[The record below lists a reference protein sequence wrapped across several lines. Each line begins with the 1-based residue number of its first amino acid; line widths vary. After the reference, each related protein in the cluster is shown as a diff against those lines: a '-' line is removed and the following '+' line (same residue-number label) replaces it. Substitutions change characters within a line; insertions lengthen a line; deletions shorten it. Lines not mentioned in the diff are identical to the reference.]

1 MKSGK
6 SQIIWI
12 PSNSLGKIRNITISP
27 YLLRIFSLITIL
39 CVCSVPFLESRMI
52 SLRERVTYLEQNE
65 RQLHAEILTLRYV
78 KRELGRIEEK
88 ERMLRSN
95 FGMEKFKSLEMA
107 MGIGGESDMESL
119 RASVSSQ
126 SGNNFDNACDIS
138 LQNIRKRDLPFKLK
152 KLISNIEILNH
163 HTMKLEEKWGNT
175 PSIMPVDIDNPR
187 VSSGFGWR
195 ESPFTGRKE
204 FHSGIDVTGPARAR
218 IIAPGKGVVLNKGYN
233 QWLGNYLVLQHNEI
247 IKTIYGHLEKITVD
261 KGIRVNRGDQL
272 GFMGNTGLSTSRH
285 LHYMV
290 VVNDRAVNPTQFI
303 LDISG

>member
-12 PSNSLGKIRNITISP
+12 PSNRFGKIRNITISP

-39 CVCSVPFLESRMI
+39 CVCSVPFLELGVI
-52 SLRERVTYLEQNE
+52 SLKERVTYLEQRE
-65 RQLHAEILTLRYV
+65 RQLCAEILTLRYI

-88 ERMLRSN
+88 ERILRSN
-95 FGMEKFKSLEMA
+95 FGMEKIKSLEMA
-107 MGIGGESDMESL
+107 MGIGGESDMASL
-119 RASVSSQ
+119 RASRNSQ
-126 SGNNFDNACDIS
+126 TNKYNNAFDIS
-138 LQNIRKRDLPFKLK
+138 TQNMLKKDLPLRLK
-152 KLISNIEILNH
+152 KLISNLEILNH
-163 HTMKLEEKWGNT
+163 YIIKLEDTWGNT
-175 PSIMPVDIDNPR
+175 PSIMPVDIDNPK
-187 VSSGFGWR
+187 VSSRFGWR
-195 ESPFTGRKE
+195 ESPFTGRRE
-204 FHSGIDVTGPARAR
+204 FHSGIDVIGPARTR

-247 IKTIYGHLEKITVD
+247 IKTIYGHLEKITVE
-261 KGIRVNRGDQL
+261 KGMCVNRGDQL

-303 LDISG
+303 LDKRG